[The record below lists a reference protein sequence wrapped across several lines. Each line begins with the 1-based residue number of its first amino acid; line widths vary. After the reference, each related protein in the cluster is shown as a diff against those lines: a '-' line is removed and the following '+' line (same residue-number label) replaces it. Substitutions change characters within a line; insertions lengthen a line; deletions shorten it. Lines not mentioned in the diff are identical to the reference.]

1 MFSKEEIDIILTDF
15 YFKKLSMIFDNKEI
29 TLGGKTHEFL

>member
-15 YFKKLSMIFDNKEI
+15 YFKRLSMNFGNKKI
-29 TLGGKTHEFL
+29 TLGGKTHELL